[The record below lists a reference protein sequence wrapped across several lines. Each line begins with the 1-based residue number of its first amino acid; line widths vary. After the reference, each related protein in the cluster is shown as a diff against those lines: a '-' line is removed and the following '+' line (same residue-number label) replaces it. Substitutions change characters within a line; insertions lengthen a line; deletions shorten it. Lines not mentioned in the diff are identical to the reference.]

1 MIRNFLFALVAIT
14 MTASSFS
21 GAVAVM
27 QAPVDTAQVA

>member
-1 MIRNFLFALVAIT
+1 MIRNFFFALVAFT
-14 MTASSFS
+14 MTAGSFS